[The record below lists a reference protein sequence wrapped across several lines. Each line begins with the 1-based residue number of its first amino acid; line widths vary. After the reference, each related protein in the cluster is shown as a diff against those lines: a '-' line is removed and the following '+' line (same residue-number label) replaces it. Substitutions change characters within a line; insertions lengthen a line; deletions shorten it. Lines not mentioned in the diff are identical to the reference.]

1 MKRVMTK
8 NAPEHVTPPF
18 KALGPLSPAARQ
30 AVTREA
36 ERVNSRYLDEF
47 LERWA
52 FCPFAKEGR
61 KRGEVFRYVHLFE
74 TLDLEP
80 LFALHERIARD
91 ERQIV
96 AQVIA
101 PGIQVDAEE
110 WATFCH
116 AVTAVAHA
124 RLGKEVVAVA
134 PLHPE
139 LPYGT
144 GAAAEMVPLFR
155 RTPDPTIQW
164 VRLDA
169 LERIYEGRGA
179 GTVFVDAG
187 SVEDFLAAMEEAHK
201 PLWDSI
207 ADSNAKA
214 AQSFGL
220 DRLEGLL
227 ARIAQDARESFARAR
242 STPPAPELTPDSSP
256 GEAQGEG
263 GEARGEEPPA

>member
-1 MKRVMTK
+1 MSNPMTK
-8 NAPEHVTPPF
+8 RAPERVEPPF
-18 KALGPLSPAARQ
+18 APLGPLNPAARR
-30 AVTREA
+30 AIVREA
-36 ERVNSRYLDEF
+36 ERVNDRYLDEF

-52 FCPFAKEGR
+52 FCPFSKEGR

-80 LFALHERIARD
+80 IYALHERIASD
-91 ERQIV
+91 ERQVV

-101 PGIQVDAEE
+101 PGIQVDAEA

-116 AVTAVAHA
+116 ALTARAHE
-124 RLGKEVVAVA
+124 RLGREVVAVA

-207 ADSNAKA
+207 ADSNAKNA
-214 AQSFGL
+214 RAFGL
-220 DRLEGLL
+220 ERLEGLL
-227 ARIAQDARESFARAR
+227 ARIAADARESFAKARA
-242 STPPAPELTPDSSP
+242 TPDDGPAP
-256 GEAQGEG
+256 G
-263 GEARGEEPPA
+263 GGDE